1 MQCLWRYVSKK
12 STIFKCLANK
22 KIIFSIIGTCEDDA
36 KVVEACPVWAGHNEC
51 SENPTFMLKN
61 CRKSCNVCRG
71 KFSAII
77 SGFLSSMF

>member
-1 MQCLWRYVSKK
+1 MDEP
-12 STIFKCLANK
+12 NK
-22 KIIFSIIGTCEDDA
+22 KIIFSIGTCEDDA

-77 SGFLSSMF
+77 SGFLLSLF